1 MKYLCNQ
8 NTKKTIIIKNVPSL
22 KYRKLISILGLA
34 GFISAADNW
43 FISPSLS
50 AIASEFNISN
60 SVAASILTAYLIPYG
75 IMQPVLG
82 FLSDHFSKTKILQ
95 FIVCGLALGT
105 AGCSLS
111 SSFEMLLIC
120 RAVTGFFA
128 AGIIAISLALIG
140 DTVEASE
147 RQIYVGRF
155 AGIVF
160 LGQGLSAGLGGIL
173 TKYFSWRLAL
183 IFFTI
188 ISILTVFFLYKLPYS
203 TPTPLNN
210 KFLPEVKRVI
220 FTPKGRVIFPLALL
234 TGFLLIGLY
243 SFLGGFLHDVIDLDY
258 LQVGIVMMFYGFA
271 CLIAGSQVGKLGQK
285 FGKKVT
291 LVLGSCFSLCTIL
304 LLLIFSC
311 WQAVWIATISLG
323 FGYIFIQST
332 LATSC
337 FDIASESKGL
347 PSGIIGLCLFG
358 GAGLGTAF
366 NGWLLS
372 QLDYKTLWF
381 IVTLEI
387 IVFILIIFKLD
398 YDKV

>member
-1 MKYLCNQ
+1 MKCLCNQ
-8 NTKKTIIIKNVPSL
+8 NIEKTISTKNSSSL
-22 KYRKLISILGLA
+22 KYEKLISILGLA

-50 AIASEFNISN
+50 AIASEFNVSSSI
-60 SVAASILTAYLIPYG
+60 AASILTAYLIPYG

-82 FLSDHFSKTKILQ
+82 FLSDRFSKTKILQ

-105 AGCSLS
+105 AGCSISNSLA
-111 SSFEMLLIC
+111 MLVIF

-128 AGIIAISLALIG
+128 AGIIAVSLALIG
-140 DTVEASE
+140 DTVKASE

-160 LGQGLSAGLGGIL
+160 LGQGLSCGLGGIL
-173 TKYFSWRLAL
+173 TKYFNWRLSFV
-183 IFFTI
+183 FFTI
-188 ISILTVFFLYKLPYS
+188 AAILTAFLLHKLPHS
-203 TPTPLNN
+203 FPTPVHN
-210 KFLPEVKRVI
+210 KFLPEIKRVI
-220 FTPKGRVIFPLALL
+220 FTPKGKVIFPLALL

-243 SFLGGFLHDVIDLDY
+243 SFLGTFLHDIVGLNY
-258 LQVGIVMMFYGFA
+258 LQVGIVIMFYGFA
-271 CLIAGSQVGKLGQK
+271 CLIAGLQVGKLEQK
-285 FGKKVT
+285 LGKKT
-291 LVLGSCFSLCTIL
+291 ILLLGNCFSLCSVL
-304 LLLIFSC
+304 LLIIFSC

-347 PSGIIGLCLFG
+347 PSGLMGLCLFG

-372 QLDYKTLWF
+372 QVDYKTLWL
-381 IVTLEI
+381 IVALEI
-387 IVFILIIFKLD
+387 IIFIIIISKLD

>member
-1 MKYLCNQ
+1 MEN
-8 NTKKTIIIKNVPSL
+8 PSSL
-22 KYRKLISILGLA
+22 SYTKLISILGLA

-50 AIASEFNISN
+50 AIASEFNVSSSI
-60 SVAASILTAYLIPYG
+60 AASILTAYLIPYG
-75 IMQPVLG
+75 IMQPVFG
-82 FLSDHFSKTKILQ
+82 FLSDRFSKTKILQ

-105 AGCSLS
+105 GGCSLS
-111 SSFEMLLIC
+111 NSLEMLLVC
-120 RAVTGFFA
+120 RAFTGFFA
-128 AGIIAISLALIG
+128 AGIIAVSLALIG
-140 DTVEASE
+140 DTVKASD

-155 AGIVF
+155 LGIIF
-160 LGQGLSAGLGGIL
+160 LGQGLSSGLGGIL
-173 TKYFSWRLAL
+173 TKYFSWRVSLV
-183 IFFTI
+183 FFTI
-188 ISILTVFFLYKLPYS
+188 ASILTVFLLHKLPYVF
-203 TPTPLNN
+203 PVPIHH
-210 KFLPEVKRVI
+210 KFLPEIKRVI
-220 FTPKGRVIFPLALL
+220 FTPKGKVIFPLALL

-243 SFLGGFLHDVIDLDY
+243 SFLGSFLHDVLGLDY
-258 LQVGIVMMFYGFA
+258 LQVGTVIMFYGFA
-271 CLIAGSQVGKLGQK
+271 CLIAGSQVGKLEQK
-285 FGKKVT
+285 LGKKAT
-291 LVLGSCFSLCTIL
+291 LLLGSCFSLCTIL
-304 LLLIFSC
+304 LLMIFSC

-372 QLDYKTLWF
+372 ELDYKSLWL

-387 IVFILIIFKLD
+387 IIFVLIISKLN
-398 YDKV
+398 YNKI